1 MTDHDHPLSMT
12 VHSMPEPAVGDQQ
25 DPARTRK
32 GRVWMLIVFL
42 ICAAPVVASYFTYY
56 VIQPKGDPRFGE
68 LIQPSRGLPDAVAT
82 DLQAQSVSLVTL
94 RKQWLLISVGSG
106 ACDAACQERLYFQR
120 QILAGLG
127 KERDRTEWV
136 WLVHDEQAV
145 PPELLPGLKEAT
157 ILRVKPSDLMSWFQ
171 ASSTTEL
178 ENHFYLVDP
187 MGEWMMRFPSQL
199 DKASALKVRKDLERL
214 LRASSSW
221 DTAGR

>member
-1 MTDHDHPLSMT
+1 MTDQDHPISLT
-12 VHSMPEPAVGDQQ
+12 VHSMPEPAVGDAQ

-68 LIQPSRGLPDAVAT
+68 LIQPSRAIPDVGAT
-82 DLQAQSVSLVTL
+82 DLNGQTHSLPSL

-106 ACDAACQERLYFQR
+106 SCDAACQERLYYQR
-120 QILAGLG
+120 QILVGLG
-127 KERDRTEWV
+127 KERDRTEWI
-136 WLVHDEQAV
+136 WLIHDDEAIS
-145 PPELLPGLKEAT
+145 PSLMPGLKEAT
-157 ILRVKPSDLMSWFQ
+157 LLRVKPSDLMAWFQ
-171 ASSTTEL
+171 LSTLAEL

-187 MGEWMMRFPSQL
+187 MGEWMMRVPGQL